1 MQINNLSWPLSN
13 SRLSL
18 LTSKTYR
25 WCLGI
30 IIWSRKTRSLFKRSY
45 RSWVQPTNCQR
56 SDRLQGECLSRTL
69 KGPQPPHK
77 MDLILLS
84 KANHWPVGARQ
95 LELKQLPIRKCL
107 PPTPSMVVD
116 HRLFRIIWR
125 TWILRRPHST
135 TITIRQQIPW
145 TSMGRPPIIISL
157 HRSIRVCW
165 SATWTTAFFKGNLN
179 MRPLS
184 RICTCS
190 SLPSINGR
198 SA

>member
-1 MQINNLSWPLSN
+1 M
-13 SRLSL
+13 
-18 LTSKTYR
+18 
-25 WCLGI
+25 
-30 IIWSRKTRSLFKRSY
+30 
-45 RSWVQPTNCQR
+45 QPTNCLR
-56 SDRLQGECLSRTL
+56 SDRHQEGCLSRTL

-84 KANHWPVGARQ
+84 KANHWPVGVRQ
-95 LELKQLPIRKCL
+95 QELRQQPIRKCQ

-116 HRLFRIIWR
+116 HRPFHIIWR
-125 TWILRRPHST
+125 TWIQRRPLST
-135 TITIRQQIPW
+135 TTTIRQQIPW
-145 TSMGRPPIIISL
+145 TSMGRPPTIISL
-157 HRSIRVCW
+157 HRSIRVCL

-179 MRPLS
+179 MRLLS